1 MTLLGALRLAARLTP
16 ELLCEAYSRG
26 PYPGGGDV
34 NTSWQSSYPTL
45 RRGESVAVTPASRQ
59 VIDQTNFD
67 RSRFQLS
74 TGSSGIPGNPRYD
87 DCIDEYRTG
96 QNRPLRYSRA
106 TVEAVATDTTVIV
119 LVGQAE

>member
-1 MTLLGALRLAARLTP
+1 MRSLLAWPLSPWRRRQHQLAEQLPHA
-16 ELLCEAYSRG
+16 
-26 PYPGGGDV
+26 
-34 NTSWQSSYPTL
+34 PT
-45 RRGESVAVTPASRQ
+45 GESVAVTPASRQ